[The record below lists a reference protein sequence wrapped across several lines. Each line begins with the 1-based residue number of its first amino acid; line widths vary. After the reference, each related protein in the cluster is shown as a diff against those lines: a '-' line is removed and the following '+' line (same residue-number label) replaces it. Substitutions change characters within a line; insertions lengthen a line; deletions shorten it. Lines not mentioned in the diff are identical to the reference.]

1 MSPDDYL
8 ATVHA
13 DIRNDQ
19 TNSARTQ
26 SKNEGQIGA
35 SDFVCRERMRRI
47 IVQAP
52 ETDKPDKWAAW
63 VGTAVDAE
71 FKRVR
76 QAQRPSLIHD
86 AEWPLTIDGRTIVV
100 HPDEVDPAE
109 PSVTDLKSNNGL
121 AVARAGLMGD
131 ANRIQRH
138 LQYLAG
144 YKAGVLPAEG
154 IVRNLIVDRSG
165 KDGSHHVEQEPFDV
179 TVAEQAAEFVREVHY
194 AIDNGEEASKDWPRT
209 MCRTMC
215 PYFTSCRQPE
225 ITDADEKLDPDTAV
239 LVDACGTAKVMVKE
253 AEQLISELR
262 DELDGVQGKTD
273 THEIFWVSK
282 NTKNGPSKSLHVNVL
297 KETG

>member
-1 MSPDDYL
+1 MTPDEYL

-19 TNSARTQ
+19 AGTARTA
-26 SKNEGQIGA
+26 SKNAGQIGA
-35 SDFVCRERMRRI
+35 SDFSCRERMRRI

-52 ETDKPDKWAAW
+52 ETDTPDKWAAW
-63 VGTAVDAE
+63 MGTAVDAE

-86 AEWPLTIDGRTIVV
+86 AEWELTIDGRTIKV
-100 HPDEVDPAE
+100 HPDEADPAE
-109 PSVTDLKSNNGL
+109 PSVTDLKSKDGL

-154 IVRNLIVDRSG
+154 IVRNLVVDRSG
-165 KDGSHHVEQEPFDV
+165 KDGTHHVEQEPFDV
-179 TVAEQAAEFVREVHY
+179 AVVEQAAQFVRDVHY

-215 PYFTSCRQPE
+215 PYFTACRGAEIVVPE
-225 ITDADEKLDPDTAV
+225 VVDDYDAA
-239 LVDACGTAKVMVKE
+239 LVDAYGQAKRMKDE
-253 AEQLISELR
+253 AQKLMDELR
-262 DELDGVQGKTD
+262 PELDGVQGKTD
-273 THEIFWVSK
+273 AHEIFWVSK

-297 KETG
+297 KESA